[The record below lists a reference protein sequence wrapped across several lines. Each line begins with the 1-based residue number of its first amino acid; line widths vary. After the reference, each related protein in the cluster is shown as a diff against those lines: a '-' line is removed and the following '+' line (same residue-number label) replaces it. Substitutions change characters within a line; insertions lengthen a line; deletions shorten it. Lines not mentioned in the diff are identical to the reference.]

1 MIDLGKIGSVAD
13 ILRHGAERFPERTA
27 QLFNERVTNYAEL
40 HKRACRV
47 ANGLI
52 KEGCKPT
59 DRIGILSRNSDTYFE
74 VVFGAALSRAVAMCA
89 NWRLAASELVFVL
102 NDASVQIL
110 FVSKQFYTIAEKIK
124 SELPKLRK
132 IIALDG
138 EHPEWPSYAEW
149 AAAQSDADPH
159 LKHEA
164 DDVAVQMYTSGTT
177 GLPKGVELSNANYL
191 AFFKVVNSMTWSDF
205 GKDDRILVVM
215 PLFHVAG
222 LNIGILALAQG
233 ATGVILGEFDPLALV
248 GLVGKYRITHVNVVP
263 AVILFLLQQPEVKN
277 ADFSSLKVMMYGAA
291 PMAQDL
297 LRQARETFGCDF
309 AQVYGMTETTGVG
322 TCLMPED
329 HIKRPEKLKSVG
341 RPSSGIEM
349 KIITPEGKPAKPG
362 EVGEVMIRG
371 ACVMK
376 GYWNK
381 PEATAETV
389 VDGWLRT
396 GDAAYMDE
404 EGYLYIHDRVK
415 EMIIS
420 GGENIYPAEVENAIF
435 AHPKVAD
442 VAIIGIPDDRWGEAV
457 KAVVV
462 VQPGEKL
469 TAQEVIDFARD
480 RIAHYKCPKS
490 VDFIDALPRN
500 PSGKILRRELRKPY
514 WVGRERMV
522 S

>member
-1 MIDLGKIGSVAD
+1 
-13 ILRHGAERFPERTA
+13 
-27 QLFNERVTNYAEL
+27 
-40 HKRACRV
+40 
-47 ANGLI
+47 
-52 KEGCKPT
+52 
-59 DRIGILSRNSDTYFE
+59 
-74 VVFGAALSRAVAMCA
+74 
-89 NWRLAASELVFVL
+89 
-102 NDASVQIL
+102 
-110 FVSKQFYTIAEKIK
+110 
-124 SELPKLRK
+124 
-132 IIALDG
+132 
-138 EHPEWPSYAEW
+138 
-149 AAAQSDADPH
+149 
-159 LKHEA
+159 
-164 DDVAVQMYTSGTT
+164 
-177 GLPKGVELSNANYL
+177 
-191 AFFKVVNSMTWSDF
+191 
-205 GKDDRILVVM
+205 
-215 PLFHVAG
+215 
-222 LNIGILALAQG
+222 
-233 ATGVILGEFDPLALV
+233 VILGEFDPLALV